1 MVLLYPRRAT
11 ERRTEGHAPPFVYC
25 RHGSRGLAG
34 PNLTSC
40 DILHGWQ
47 AHAGRQTAKWLT
59 KCTSDAIGCDNRSV
73 VDGLTCFVGSEK
85 ASWRWLLHTADC
97 QGHRGIFWEVSRG

>member
-11 ERRTEGHAPPFVYC
+11 ERQTEEHTPPFVYC

-34 PNLTSC
+34 RNLTSC
-40 DILHGWQ
+40 DIFHGWQ
-47 AHAGRQTAKWLT
+47 VFVVRQTAKRLT
-59 KCTSDAIGCDNRSV
+59 NRPSDPMGCDNRSV